1 MNTLLKTMM
10 PVLLSLVVVL
20 AIGCAAAPPPAPQAE
35 SGAPLPTAPSGAPLP
50 PAAEEALKM
59 EQYRGEGQ
67 AYEYEADAD
76 IDRKIVKTGYLTL
89 EVEDVAEAMNGVAA
103 AAKELGGYVV
113 SSTKYEND
121 SRPHGR
127 ISIRVPA
134 ERFDEAFDRL
144 RQIAVDVPRES
155 TESQDVTE
163 EYTDLEAQLRNLEA
177 TEAQYLALL
186 EKAETVEDILA
197 VQRELSNVRGE
208 IERIKGRMQYLERTS
223 DMSLIEVNLQETSH
237 LGGTGWNALETF
249 KSATS
254 GLVTFGKVLA
264 NIAIWL
270 VIFCPIWIP
279 IIFLIRFLRRRR
291 KAKAQISNKP
301 TREQSS

>member
-1 MNTLLKTMM
+1 MSSQGGKEMNKLLKISM
-10 PVLLSLVVVL
+10 PALLILGL
-20 AIGCAAAPPPAPQAE
+20 MLGTGCAAKGPEAVMAPPAPAPPPGMMKESTDEDEYRTGGGEYGE
-35 SGAPLPTAPSGAPLP
+35 SG
-50 PAAEEALKM
+50 
-59 EQYRGEGQ
+59 
-67 AYEYEADAD
+67 

-89 EVEDVAEAMNGVAA
+89 EVDDTVEAMNGVAA
-103 AAKELGGYVV
+103 VAKELGGYVV
-113 SSTKYEND
+113 SSNKHEDD
-121 SRPHGR
+121 STTYGR
-127 ISIRVPA
+127 VSIRVPA

-144 RQIAVDVPRES
+144 RKLAIDVPYES
-155 TESQDVTE
+155 TDSRDVTE

-197 VQRELSNVRGE
+197 VQRELSHVRGE

-223 DMSLIEVNLQETSH
+223 DMSLIEVNLQETSP

-249 KSATS
+249 KSAIS

-291 KAKAQISNKP
+291 KAKAQTK
-301 TREQSS
+301 

>member
-1 MNTLLKTMM
+1 MNKLLKISM
-10 PVLLSLVVVL
+10 PALLILGL
-20 AIGCAAAPPPAPQAE
+20 MLGTGCAAKGPEAVMAPPAPQAE
-35 SGAPLPTAPSGAPLP
+35 E
-50 PAAEEALKM
+50 AASKT

-113 SSTKYEND
+113 SSTKYESD

-144 RQIAVDVPRES
+144 RQLAVDVPRES

-186 EKAETVEDILA
+186 DKAETVEDILA
-197 VQRELSNVRGE
+197 VQRELSHVRGE

-223 DMSLIEVNLQETSH
+223 DMSLIEVNIQGTKP
-237 LGGTGWNALETF
+237 LGQTGWSAFQTL
-249 KSATS
+249 KSATR
-254 GLVTFGKVLA
+254 GLTTFGRVLA
-264 NIAIWL
+264 DIALWL

-291 KAKAQISNKP
+291 KAKA
-301 TREQSS
+301 

>member
-1 MNTLLKTMM
+1 MTIQGGKEMNKLLKTTM
-10 PVLLSLVVVL
+10 PILLIVGLVL
-20 AIGCAAAPPPAPQAE
+20 ATGCAAEAPPAPLPAHEMAPTAE
-35 SGAPLPTAPSGAPLP
+35 SAAPPLPGMMKESTDEG
-50 PAAEEALKM
+50 E
-59 EQYRGEGQ
+59 YRTGGGE
-67 AYEYEADAD
+67 YNEAD

-113 SSTKYEND
+113 SSTKYESD

-144 RQIAVDVPRES
+144 RQLAVDVPRES

-208 IERIKGRMQYLERTS
+208 IEQIKGRMQYLERTS
-223 DMSLIEVNLQETSH
+223 DMSLIEVNIQGTKP
-237 LGGTGWNALETF
+237 LGQTGWSAFQTL
-249 KSATS
+249 KSATR
-254 GLVTFGKVLA
+254 GLTTFGRVLA
-264 NIAIWL
+264 DIALWL

-291 KAKAQISNKP
+291 KAKAQVSK
-301 TREQSS
+301 